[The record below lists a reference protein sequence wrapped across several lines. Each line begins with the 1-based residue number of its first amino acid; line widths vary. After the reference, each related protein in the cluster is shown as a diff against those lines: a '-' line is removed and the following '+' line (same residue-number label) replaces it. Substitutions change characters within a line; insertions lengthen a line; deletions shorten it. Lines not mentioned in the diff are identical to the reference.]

1 MENQHNKTGQ
11 PRVVLKLEKGDYTQ
25 NCFWAFLAECLYHL
39 YPPPTH
45 PPPKKSDKIIL
56 VRKMWD
62 KSSRN
67 PSNNWRIVPIPLTY
81 SSSGGAT
88 WCSQSGERW
97 SIVASTRHEDDA
109 MFVHH
114 LTQDVTYSTGN
125 TRREALHTYT
135 SSVNQTVPS
144 VPESRLFTIYTFL
157 YKNRQNTGVK
167 LDIPHTGSKN
177 INVIHNKNE
186 STVTTHKCKQWGS
199 FLFLKNL
206 SLQTNIAGLLFCLKE
221 VFWSGVEGVQRGPL
235 SDRKG
240 KVIQYKGAKDR
251 KWAGTNNGKPGAR
264 NLEAESTRS
273 RAESMRGC
281 VKLCSIPSVWPMG
294 RFSIAVV
301 DKVTLALNHLDH
313 LKNTQ
318 SITAA

>member
-1 MENQHNKTGQ
+1 MLI
-11 PRVVLKLEKGDYTQ
+11 PSL
-25 NCFWAFLAECLYHL
+25 
-39 YPPPTH
+39 PPPPH
-45 PPPKKSDKIIL
+45 PPTPPKNQTKLFLSAKCEIKAAEIHQTTGE
-56 VRKMWD
+56 
-62 KSSRN
+62 SSH
-67 PSNNWRIVPIPLTY
+67 IPLTY

-97 SIVASTRHEDDA
+97 SIVASTGHEDDA

-144 VPESRLFTIYTFL
+144 VPESRLFMIYTFL
-157 YKNRQNTGVK
+157 YKNKQNTGVK

-206 SLQTNIAGLLFCLKE
+206 SLQTNMAGLLFCLKE
-221 VFWSGVEGVQRGPL
+221 VFWSGIEGVQRGPL

-273 RAESMRGC
+273 REESMRGC
-281 VKLCSIPSVWPMG
+281 VKLRSIPSVWPMG

-318 SITAA
+318 SKTAA